1 MMQLGN
7 LAIVAAE
14 HESCMLVI
22 YNNEVTV
29 YLGQGTDRKH
39 ISCKVNENK
48 NIIKI
53 IEYLK
58 NMEE

>member
-1 MMQLGN
+1 MQLGN
-7 LAIVAAE
+7 LAIVAAK
-14 HESCMLVI
+14 HKNCMLVI
-22 YNNEVTV
+22 YNNEVTL

-39 ISCKVNENK
+39 ISCSVNETE

-53 IEYLK
+53 IDYLK

>member
-1 MMQLGN
+1 MQLGN
-7 LAIVAAE
+7 LAIVTAK
-14 HESCMLVI
+14 HKKCMLVI
-22 YNNEVTV
+22 YNNEVTL

-39 ISCKVNENK
+39 ISSAVNENE

-53 IEYLK
+53 IDYLK